1 VIGLGFGDAVNVCP
15 GVVGRF
21 SGNDGASSA

>member
-1 VIGLGFGDAVNVCP
+1 VIGLGFGDAVNACP